1 MLILLSNKFTAIP
14 GSIMVLLWLRSVKCC
29 ASTIFG
35 FCPHCTLHLNKY
47 KVLTYLDEVFYFI
60 TFSNVAYIYLRYMF
74 YCLGDFCFVY
84 KIIIMLSLQS
94 QINIKIMFKIIF
106 NSGFNSK
113 VCNFIILYIST
124 LIFVI

>member
-1 MLILLSNKFTAIP
+1 MCSYYSNKFIAIP
-14 GSIMVLLWLRSVKCC
+14 GNIVVLLWHRSVVPP
-29 ASTIFG
+29 SFLG
-35 FCPHCTLHLNKY
+35 FCPRCSLHLNKH
-47 KVLTYLDEVFYFI
+47 KVLTYMDEVFYFI